1 LLVSPPQLAHQL
13 LCNAG
18 PMVIHVDNGWSII
31 CTDAGCSLWHHHS
44 LAFLASHQGGVHGVL
59 DPRTAPWQGCTTAC
73 CPARR
78 ARSQPSSGD
87 LMPHGVLRAR
97 KLSCRAGASIW
108 NSMTVSCVPPRLRL
122 KGMVSNRKDSIYRS
136 GAKFPTRSSPAAP
149 CPASVVTT
157 FGSSYVSFPSV
168 LPFRFTR

>member
-122 KGMVSNRKDSIYRS
+122 KGMVSNRKDSTSLGGKIPHPEQP
-136 GAKFPTRSSPAAP
+136 GSP
-149 CPASVVTT
+149 
-157 FGSSYVSFPSV
+157 
-168 LPFRFTR
+168 LPGVRGNDLWVFLCIVP